1 MRKINLILSIILG
14 LALLL
19 SGCAAKKADP
29 KPENFLTL
37 ADLTGRVT
45 LKEDSPGV
53 RVIRIKAKAFI
64 KRNDIRA
71 AKAKAIEVASAQAV
85 DVMVRELLPDED
97 YNNNFEDI
105 EQYLSKNIQKYIVS
119 SEVNDEKKIFDG
131 KYYGLDTAHKVNRQK
146 VLVALQKDLKLINN
160 SASTLVPVITS
171 RKDIDLSKSGF
182 TFRDLEDAMMN
193 QIQTDLN
200 QRGLR
205 AMDFRNAVTSV
216 QTDEKVKKQ
225 FAKISKEQ
233 FMAIVSGSPA
243 DRALLNTQIQN
254 AEAFYTTGL
263 SLLKQMAKVVV
274 EVNIFAVSGNIKGDL
289 ALSLNVTAK
298 NVSTGRGG
306 AFANSVI
313 NVARRGGPSV
323 IPSAMI
329 TGLVKDAYEDMQKEF
344 IPQVIKEMSTIS
356 IGGKRLIAYEL
367 VLKDF
372 GGAEVRKLRTK
383 LKQSDSDEFRY
394 ISYDNS
400 VPTIV
405 TIIVRHA
412 GNVEDLADK
421 VMIIFDSAGIKAKE
435 PIVAP
440 DLTDLVFV
448 RIPDED

>member
-1 MRKINLILSIILG
+1 MRKLNLILSIILG

-19 SGCAAKKADP
+19 SGCAAKKAAP

-71 AKAKAIEVASAQAV
+71 AKAKAMEVASAQAV

-216 QTDEKVKKQ
+216 QTDEKIKKQ
-225 FAKISKEQ
+225 FAKISTDL
-233 FMAIVSGSPA
+233 FMVIVSGSPA
-243 DRALLNTQIQN
+243 DRALLDPQIQD

-263 SLLKQMAKVVV
+263 SLLKQMAKVVI

>member
-1 MRKINLILSIILG
+1 MRKLNLILSIILG

-19 SGCAAKKADP
+19 SGCAAKKAAP

-71 AKAKAIEVASAQAV
+71 AKAKAMEVASAQAV

>member
-1 MRKINLILSIILG
+1 MRKLNLILSIILG

-53 RVIRIKAKAFI
+53 RVIRVKAKAFI

-71 AKAKAIEVASAQAV
+71 AKAKAMEIAGAQAV
-85 DVMVRELLPDED
+85 DEMVRELLADED
-97 YNNNFEDI
+97 YNNKFADI

-160 SASTLVPVITS
+160 SASTIVPVITS

-243 DRALLNTQIQN
+243 DRALLDPQIQD

>member
-1 MRKINLILSIILG
+1 MRKLNLILSIILG

-19 SGCAAKKADP
+19 SGCAAKKAAP

-71 AKAKAIEVASAQAV
+71 AKAKAMEVASAQAV

-160 SASTLVPVITS
+160 SSSTLVPVITS

-225 FAKISKEQ
+225 FSKISKEQ
-233 FMAIVSGSPA
+233 FMAIVSGSTA
-243 DRALLNTQIQN
+243 DRAMLNSQIQN

-274 EVNIFAVSGNIKGDL
+274 EVNIFVVSGNIKGDL

-344 IPQVIKEMSTIS
+344 VPQVIKEMSTIS

>member
-1 MRKINLILSIILG
+1 MRKLNLILSIILG

-19 SGCAAKKADP
+19 SGCAAKKSDP

-71 AKAKAIEVASAQAV
+71 AKAKAMEVASAQAV

-160 SASTLVPVITS
+160 SASTIVPVITS

-243 DRALLNTQIQN
+243 DRALLDPQIQD

>member
-1 MRKINLILSIILG
+1 MRKLNLLLSFILG
-14 LALLL
+14 LALLF
-19 SGCAAKKADP
+19 SGCAAKKAAP

-71 AKAKAIEVASAQAV
+71 AKAKAMEVASAQAV

-160 SASTLVPVITS
+160 SASTIVPVITS

-243 DRALLNTQIQN
+243 DRALLDPQIQD

-412 GNVEDLADK
+412 GNVEDLADE

>member
-1 MRKINLILSIILG
+1 MRKLNLILSIILG

-71 AKAKAIEVASAQAV
+71 AKAKAMEVASTQAV

-105 EQYLSKNIQKYIVS
+105 ELYLSKNIQKYIVS

-233 FMAIVSGSPA
+233 FMTIVSGSPA

-254 AEAFYTTGL
+254 AEEFFTTGL

-313 NVARRGGPSV
+313 NVARRGGQNT

>member
-1 MRKINLILSIILG
+1 MLNKNFIISSLLILTI
-14 LALLL
+14 LL
-19 SGCAAKKADP
+19 SGCAAKKQEP
-29 KPENFLTL
+29 KPEEFLTL
-37 ADLTGRVT
+37 ADLSGRVT
-45 LKEDSPGV
+45 LKEDSPDV
-53 RVIRIKAKAFI
+53 RVIRIKSKAFI

-71 AKAKAIEVASAQAV
+71 AKAKAMEIASTQAV
-85 DVMVRELLPDED
+85 DAMVRELLPDED
-97 YNNNFEDI
+97 YNNNFEEI
-105 EQYLSKNIQKYIVS
+105 EKYLSKNVQKYIDS
-119 SEVNDEKKIFDG
+119 SEVNDEKKIFGG
-131 KYYGLDTAHKVNRQK
+131 KYYGLDTAHKVNRQR

-171 RKDIDLSKSGF
+171 RKDIDLSGSGF
-182 TFRDLEDAMMN
+182 TFRDLEDVMMN

-205 AMDFRNAVTSV
+205 AMDFRNAVTSL

-243 DRALLNTQIQN
+243 DKALLATQIQD
-254 AEAFYTTGL
+254 AEQFYTTGL

-274 EVNIFAVSGNIKGDL
+274 EVNIMSVSGNIKGDL

-306 AFANSVI
+306 AFANTVI
-313 NVARRGGPSV
+313 NVARRGGPNV
-323 IPSAMI
+323 ITSAMI
-329 TGLVKDAYEDMQKEF
+329 AGLVNDTYEDMQKEF

-356 IGGKRLIAYEL
+356 ISGKRLIAFEL

-372 GGAEVRKLRTK
+372 QSKEVRKLRTK
-383 LKQSDSDEFRY
+383 LKQIQNDEFRY
-394 ISYDNS
+394 ISFDNS

-405 TIIVRHA
+405 SIVVRHA
-412 GNVEDLADK
+412 GKVEDLGDK
-421 VMIIFDSAGIKAKE
+421 IMEVLDSEGLNVRE

-440 DLTDLVFV
+440 DLTDLVFA
-448 RIPDED
+448 RIPDEE